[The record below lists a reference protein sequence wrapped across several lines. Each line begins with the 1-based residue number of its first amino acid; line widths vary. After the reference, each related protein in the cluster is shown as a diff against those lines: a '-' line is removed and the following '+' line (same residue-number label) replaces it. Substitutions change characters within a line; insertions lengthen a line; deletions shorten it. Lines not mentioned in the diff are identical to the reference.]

1 MKINW
6 DDHIGKTL
14 YVTMQENYG
23 LAYDTGANAPIYE
36 IVFKTGR
43 LTNVYDDGLLLEQER
58 EKIEQ
63 NDESVNRKDFIKVKI
78 FIPHT
83 SVKCVEIFEI

>member
-6 DDHIGKTL
+6 NDFIGKTL

-43 LTNVYDDGLLLEQER
+43 LVNVFEDGLMLEQER
-58 EKIEQ
+58 ENIQQ
-63 NDESVNRKDFIKVKI
+63 NPDLREYIKVKI
-78 FIPHT
+78 FIPHI
-83 SVKCVEIFEI
+83 SVKCIEIFEI